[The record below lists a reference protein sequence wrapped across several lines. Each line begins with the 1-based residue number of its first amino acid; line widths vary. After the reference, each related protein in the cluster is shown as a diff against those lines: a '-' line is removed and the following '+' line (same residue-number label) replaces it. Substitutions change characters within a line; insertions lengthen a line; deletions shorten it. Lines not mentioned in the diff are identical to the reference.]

1 MSRYPQRNPTV
12 QAVTVNDSLA
22 HRNHELLKEILEQL
36 KRLNETIDTFTNDGF
51 PLGQTI
57 PTSELL
63 ASLLAAA
70 ALINKDQPRLSS
82 DDLQA
87 RIEAAQV
94 LATTLL
100 SAHDRFQSETRK
112 GRLNHL
118 AVDR

>member
-1 MSRYPQRNPTV
+1 M
-12 QAVTVNDSLA
+12 TVNDSLA

-51 PLGQTI
+51 PLAQTV
-57 PTSELL
+57 PSAELL

-70 ALINKDQPRLSS
+70 ALINKDKPRLTA

-87 RIEAAQV
+87 RVQGAQV
-94 LATTLL
+94 LATELL